1 MKRGSML
8 PKSVK
13 VNLFQKDPIFRSR
26 ISSAQIDHFVDY
38 IVRPE
43 MLQDVAFGKKVL
55 RLDTGESIIIP
66 AVVRTVTPSRIIEQ
80 YSAYCKEQN
89 LEPAGQRC
97 LYRIIEVCGA

>member
-1 MKRGSML
+1 
-8 PKSVK
+8 
-13 VNLFQKDPIFRSR
+13 
-26 ISSAQIDHFVDY
+26 
-38 IVRPE
+38 

-89 LEPAGQRC
+89 FEPAGQRC
-97 LYRIIEVCGA
+97 PAVQNNRGMW